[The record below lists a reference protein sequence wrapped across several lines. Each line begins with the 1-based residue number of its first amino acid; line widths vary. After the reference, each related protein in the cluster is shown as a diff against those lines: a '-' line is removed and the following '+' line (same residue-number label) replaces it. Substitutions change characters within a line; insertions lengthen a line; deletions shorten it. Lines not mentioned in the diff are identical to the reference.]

1 VPTVPVL
8 IGLYVVGIALTVLQ
22 VRLARRDA
30 TERTTVRMPDGRAF
44 DILLNQEGVPLYR
57 WWGARYAPLWAWTR
71 ERRRGPLPWA
81 VRVRQSPYR
90 GYRDLVHETY
100 ATVEEARPRVHD
112 FALLIEAGGRLWPPE
127 WEW

>member
-1 VPTVPVL
+1 MPTVPVL

-57 WWGARYAPLWAWTR
+57 W
-71 ERRRGPLPWA
+71 
-81 VRVRQSPYR
+81 
-90 GYRDLVHETY
+90 
-100 ATVEEARPRVHD
+100 
-112 FALLIEAGGRLWPPE
+112 
-127 WEW
+127 